1 MISRIGLFARG
12 PNPAVDAEAGSVREK
27 RAAPAGLLNRDR
39 AKRRAMVS
47 AVVVAEPIRCVECG
61 ICTFNCPL
69 GIDVRSHV
77 REGLPV
83 SDGYCLTCGECVA
96 RCPRGT
102 LRFEVSSVFSTGS
115 TFGGG

>member
-1 MISRIGLFARG
+1 MISR
-12 PNPAVDAEAGSVREK
+12 PAS
-27 RAAPAGLLNRDR
+27 LLDHDR
-39 AKRRAMVS
+39 LKRRAMVS

-77 REGLPV
+77 RLGEPV
-83 SDGYCLTCGECVA
+83 SDRHCLTCGECVA

-102 LRFEVSSVFSTGS
+102 LRFEVSSVFSVGS
-115 TFGGG
+115 TVGRG